1 MVFIRKSAGRSGATK
16 VQLAERREGRNHIL
30 EHVGT
35 ARSEAELA
43 VLMDKARERLRPGQ
57 EALDLVVA
65 GEPTAGRPGVITG
78 KRSAVLW
85 RALSGVYDRLGFD
98 VLGDDAFKQLVLAR
112 IVEPTSKAD
121 SLRVLDEIGVEHT
134 SLRTMFRSLRRAG
147 SGDYRSQIA
156 TACFAHAS
164 TNGDVSL
171 CLYDVTTL
179 YFEAENEDELR
190 KVGYSK
196 ERRVD
201 PQIVVGL
208 LVDRAGFPLEIG
220 CYEGNRAETTTIIPI
235 VKQFQERH
243 NLVDMVVVAD
253 AGMLSASNLK
263 DLHEAGLR
271 FIVGSRV
278 TKAPADL
285 ASHFRWHGDAFTDG
299 QLIDTITPRVATAA
313 ARGVNDEKMRAEPV
327 WDPAVHEKS
336 WRAVWAYSR
345 KRATRDGHTLTLQE
359 NRAQAVVAG
368 DKAARTPR
376 FVTTKN
382 GTQTLDE
389 ASLARARRLVG
400 LKGYVT
406 NLPANLMPATEVLAS
421 YHDLWQVEASFRMS
435 KTDLRARPIF
445 HHTRESIEAHLT
457 IVFAALAIA
466 RYLQDATGL
475 SIKKIVRTLRPL
487 QQIRLRIAGH
497 EHLAED
503 PITPAAASILEDLGL
518 TAQ

>member
-1 MVFIRKSAGRSGATK
+1 MAFVRKCAGRSGATK
-16 VQLAERREGRNHIL
+16 VQIAERRDGRNHIL

-43 VLMDKARERLRPGQ
+43 VLLAEARRRLQPGQ
-57 EALDLVVA
+57 ETLDLKVP
-65 GEPTAGRPGVITG
+65 GMQDESRLGVIIG

-85 RALSGVYDRLGFD
+85 HVLVSVYDRLGFD
-98 VLGDDAFKQLVLAR
+98 VVDDAAFKQLVLAR

-121 SLRVLDEIGVEHT
+121 SVRVLEEIGVEHG
-134 SLRTMFRSLRRAG
+134 SLRTMFRSLRRCQERG
-147 SGDYRSQIA
+147 YRDQVA
-156 TACFAHAS
+156 TACFAHAATS
-164 TNGDVSL
+164 GDVSL

-179 YFEAENEDELR
+179 YFEAEEEDELR

-201 PQIVVGL
+201 PQVVVGL
-208 LVDRAGFPLEIG
+208 LVDRVGFPLEIG
-220 CYEGNRAETTTIIPI
+220 CYEGNTAETATIVPI
-235 VKQFQERH
+235 VKQFQDRH
-243 NLVDMVVVAD
+243 AVADMVVVAD
-253 AGMLSASNLK
+253 AGMLSAGNLK
-263 DLHEAGLR
+263 ELDEAGLR

-278 TKAPADL
+278 TKAPGDL

-299 QLIDTITPRVATAA
+299 QVIDTITPRVATTA
-313 ARGVNDEKMRAEPV
+313 ARGENDVSKRAEPV
-327 WDPAVHEKS
+327 WDPAVHGRS

-345 KRATRDGHTLTLQE
+345 KRAVRDGKTLTTQE
-359 NRAQAVVAG
+359 NKAKAVVAG
-368 DKAARTPR
+368 EKPARTPR

-406 NLPANLMPATEVLAS
+406 NIPATVMPAAEVIAS
-421 YHDLWQVEASFRMS
+421 YHELWQVEASFRMS
-435 KTDLRARPIF
+435 KTDLRARPMF
-445 HHTRESIEAHLT
+445 HHTKDAIEAHLT
-457 IVFAALAIA
+457 VVFAALAVA
-466 RYLQDATGL
+466 RHLQNATGL

-487 QQIRLRIAGH
+487 QQISVRIAGH

-503 PITPAAASILEDLGL
+503 PLTQTAMTILDDLDLTP
-518 TAQ
+518 Q